1 MNGDGWVDEVAS
13 QAPQSRERP
22 LFVRQNQLWANP
34 WYEAKNLRNDVQR
47 EFNFEAYELLLR
59 GREQAL
65 ALTRGKEVGRRVTI
79 MSQSDDV
86 KTEVLNALYWDL
98 AVPRHRVIVEVEN
111 GWVTMS
117 GMVDRPYQ
125 RKCAESDARRV
136 PGVTGVTN
144 QIRLAAGAGGAG
156 FVGVYQRAPRGR
168 LFPPMQTRGTKAEQ
182 RASGEP
188 ASRSA
193 LTSKGLARATVGSC
207 VGKSRAGTVTL
218 PCDWQL
224 WREANVRSP

>member
-1 MNGDGWVDEVAS
+1 
-13 QAPQSRERP
+13 
-22 LFVRQNQLWANP
+22 
-34 WYEAKNLRNDVQR
+34 
-47 EFNFEAYELLLR
+47 
-59 GREQAL
+59 
-65 ALTRGKEVGRRVTI
+65 

-86 KTEVLNALYWDL
+86 KTEALNALYRDL
-98 AVPRHRVIVEVEN
+98 AVPPHRVKVEVEN

-125 RKCAESDARRV
+125 RTCAESDARRV

-156 FVGVYQRAPRGR
+156 FVVVYQRAPRGR

-188 ASRSA
+188 A
-193 LTSKGLARATVGSC
+193 
-207 VGKSRAGTVTL
+207 
-218 PCDWQL
+218 
-224 WREANVRSP
+224 